1 VTTQAPLPTTEME
14 GIYITRYTDAQREGL
29 LKVWEESVLAT
40 HDFLTAGDFREIKA
54 EVYTVNFNMFDV
66 YCLME
71 ERNVIGFVGVYNGK
85 VETLFLSPAYFRKG
99 LGKKLMNFAVQELGA
114 DKVDVN
120 ESNTRA
126 VEFYKRCGFEVYER
140 TNKDDQGRNY
150 PLLRMKLT

>member
-1 VTTQAPLPTTEME
+1 ME

>member
-1 VTTQAPLPTTEME
+1 ME

-120 ESNTRA
+120 ESNMRA